1 MRQTWIRGLCCG
13 LGLLGLLLFA
23 VPICF
28 GVGGNIGSITGL
40 GVSLLLLGLGFGWI
54 RLSGIPRWIRRGL
67 GVLLAGILLLT
78 CILTGL
84 MWHAAAKEPEDP
96 AVVIVLG
103 CMIYGDQPSLA
114 LRERLDAAI
123 TYLSDHEDT
132 VCILS
137 GGQGADEAVS
147 EAQVM
152 EQYLTARGI
161 DPARLVL
168 EDQST
173 STRENLLFSKAILE
187 ERGWP
192 DRVAVV
198 TNEFHEY
205 RALYIAS
212 AVGME
217 AAAVPA
223 STAWWLL
230 PTYYV
235 RELYGILFEWVRTTG
250 GSIRL

>member
-1 MRQTWIRGLCCG
+1 MRQTWVRGLCRG

-28 GVGGNIGSITGL
+28 GVGVNIGSLTGI
-40 GVSLLLLGLGFGWI
+40 GMALLLLGVGFGWI
-54 RLSGIPRWIRRGL
+54 SFRATPRWLRRILGL
-67 GVLLAGILLLT
+67 LLAVVLLLT
-78 CILTGL
+78 GVLTGL
-84 MWHAAAKEPEDP
+84 MGYAAAKEPEDP

-114 LRERLDAAI
+114 LRERLDAALL
-123 TYLSDHEDT
+123 YLSDHEDT

-147 EAQVM
+147 EAQAM
-152 EQYLTARGI
+152 YQYLTARGI

-173 STRENLLFSKAILE
+173 STRENLLFSKEILE

-192 DRVAVV
+192 NRVAVV

-212 AVGME
+212 AVGLNT
-217 AAAVPA
+217 AAVPA

-235 RELYGILFEWVRTTG
+235 RELYGILYEWVRTTG